1 MSRTQLLAL
10 VAGISLAA
18 TTLFAGPARPP
29 QAGPK
34 GPKVIAPKAVSVKGP
49 KAPKVNGPKVKPVK
63 AQAGPKAPAGAKGP
77 KAPKASK
84 PVPPGHAKRAGT
96 PAGAKAGRPAH
107 AKGPNAADGATAI
120 PKNEKLVARLQ
131 ALLPA
136 GMTVEQAAEGFR
148 NQGQFIAAVR
158 VSNNLG
164 IPFADLKTSMVADG
178 RSLGQSIQTLRPGID
193 ADAET
198 TRATRWA
205 NQQIETAQPLEPR

>member
-63 AQAGPKAPAGAKGP
+63 AQAGPKA
-77 KAPKASK
+77 
-84 PVPPGHAKRAGT
+84 